1 MAVKPTGLSAL
12 QTHPVE
18 NEARKA
24 ARQTTEG
31 AIASIL
37 KKNKNIENRHARERI
52 EYKERAAVKKKA
64 AEKAEAARKKEIEE
78 AERNAGKRAVGAV
91 GAAWTARVT
100 KMAEAKAE
108 AAKKAKANNEAIF
121 AGIGNQ
127 YTNMNNNKLPEAKRI
142 LAYYRKLHFQ
152 LPSKNNQRIKNLRSK
167 VKEYEASQ
175 KVQKKIQSQTN
186 IAASLNAIKNNTQFI
201 HAYNKLGIIGRRS
214 LRTSNKEKLDTRYR
228 SAKAAK
234 KNEATEKKGAN
245 NAEEQQRLTNLAR
258 RLLDLPNNNLAF
270 LTEYKQLG
278 IFGRRKF
285 APGNKQELNAKY
297 TRIMK
302 TAAAKAKANKNA
314 AAAKAKANKNAANR
328 ISATRKMQINS
339 QLNEYLKYVNAATIK
354 QRIPTNL
361 NGPFNGW
368 RKVANKEKLRLLEAK
383 LRPVP
388 VFNNA
393 ALRKSV
399 NNYFSGTQE
408 IYNKA
413 VIRAILA
420 HPTIQLTNNQRNQLQ
435 RKLQTRA
442 GRFAGALGRGAALA
456 GRALGRGAGAAGGAL
471 GSGAVVAGRALGRGA
486 GAAGG
491 ALGSGAVVAGRALGR
506 GAGAAVAYLMKPRI
520 EKLIEII
527 NNPRT
532 RRGERENAI
541 RELYAISKDLRTR
554 MNNKT
559 KAETFLGTLG
569 NLNSIVKG
577 QKAPGLVSQVL
588 GPSSTNFL
596 PVEYVKNSN
605 GNYII
610 NSNGKRKAAPPPLG
624 YVLKSYYNK
633 NGNQTPG
640 YFKIKNSKTLQSQ
653 LEYMGNG
660 PRRNNYGNRYGYNRG
675 GSGPSAPSGGIVFAP
690 KINVGAARIGAQTFG
705 GTRVGGQQMGG
716 SRVRTGNA
724 GSTTLKT
731 GNTGGVQVS
740 NLGKA
745 NVGTRPANAGLTVS
759 APTTNGSRQLAATSE
774 QLIRGAGGAEA
785 VEKGIKALNA
795 ANGNVARA
803 KAASKLPTN
812 TFTNIYAMGG
822 PVAAK
827 KAVAARRRRR
837 TVGGRR
843 VGTGTR
849 GAPGKKKR
857 VAPKP
862 RKQYIKLTPYQFRRL
877 TDHIKKNNLRKVLIK
892 EITH

>member
-1 MAVKPTGLSAL
+1 M
-12 QTHPVE
+12 
-18 NEARKA
+18 
-24 ARQTTEG
+24 
-31 AIASIL
+31 
-37 KKNKNIENRHARERI
+37 
-52 EYKERAAVKKKA
+52 
-64 AEKAEAARKKEIEE
+64 
-78 AERNAGKRAVGAV
+78 
-91 GAAWTARVT
+91 
-100 KMAEAKAE
+100 
-108 AAKKAKANNEAIF
+108 
-121 AGIGNQ
+121 
-127 YTNMNNNKLPEAKRI
+127 
-142 LAYYRKLHFQ
+142 
-152 LPSKNNQRIKNLRSK
+152 
-167 VKEYEASQ
+167 
-175 KVQKKIQSQTN
+175 
-186 IAASLNAIKNNTQFI
+186 
-201 HAYNKLGIIGRRS
+201 
-214 LRTSNKEKLDTRYR
+214 
-228 SAKAAK
+228 
-234 KNEATEKKGAN
+234 
-245 NAEEQQRLTNLAR
+245 
-258 RLLDLPNNNLAF
+258 
-270 LTEYKQLG
+270 
-278 IFGRRKF
+278 
-285 APGNKQELNAKY
+285 
-297 TRIMK
+297 
-302 TAAAKAKANKNA
+302 
-314 AAAKAKANKNAANR
+314 
-328 ISATRKMQINS
+328 
-339 QLNEYLKYVNAATIK
+339 
-354 QRIPTNL
+354 
-361 NGPFNGW
+361 
-368 RKVANKEKLRLLEAK
+368 
-383 LRPVP
+383 
-388 VFNNA
+388 
-393 ALRKSV
+393 
-399 NNYFSGTQE
+399 
-408 IYNKA
+408 
-413 VIRAILA
+413 
-420 HPTIQLTNNQRNQLQ
+420 
-435 RKLQTRA
+435 
-442 GRFAGALGRGAALA
+442 
-456 GRALGRGAGAAGGAL
+456 
-471 GSGAVVAGRALGRGA
+471 
-486 GAAGG
+486 
-491 ALGSGAVVAGRALGR
+491 VAGRALGR

-660 PRRNNYGNRYGYNRG
+660 PSRNNRG

>member
-37 KKNKNIENRHARERI
+37 KKNKNIENRRARERI

-152 LPSKNNQRIKNLRSK
+152 LPSKNNQRIKNLRDK

-175 KVQKKIQSQTN
+175 K
-186 IAASLNAIKNNTQFI
+186 A
-201 HAYNKLGIIGRRS
+201 
-214 LRTSNKEKLDTRYR
+214 
-228 SAKAAK
+228 
-234 KNEATEKKGAN
+234 EKKGAN

-486 GAAGG
+486 GAT
-491 ALGSGAVVAGRALGR
+491 
-506 GAGAAVAYLMKPRI
+506 VAYLMKPRI

-660 PRRNNYGNRYGYNRG
+660 PRRNNRG

-837 TVGGRR
+837 AVGGRR

>member
-1 MAVKPTGLSAL
+1 M
-12 QTHPVE
+12 
-18 NEARKA
+18 
-24 ARQTTEG
+24 
-31 AIASIL
+31 
-37 KKNKNIENRHARERI
+37 
-52 EYKERAAVKKKA
+52 
-64 AEKAEAARKKEIEE
+64 
-78 AERNAGKRAVGAV
+78 
-91 GAAWTARVT
+91 
-100 KMAEAKAE
+100 
-108 AAKKAKANNEAIF
+108 
-121 AGIGNQ
+121 
-127 YTNMNNNKLPEAKRI
+127 
-142 LAYYRKLHFQ
+142 
-152 LPSKNNQRIKNLRSK
+152 PSKNNQRIKNLRDK

-175 KVQKKIQSQTN
+175 K
-186 IAASLNAIKNNTQFI
+186 A
-201 HAYNKLGIIGRRS
+201 
-214 LRTSNKEKLDTRYR
+214 
-228 SAKAAK
+228 
-234 KNEATEKKGAN
+234 EKKGAN

-486 GAAGG
+486 GAA
-491 ALGSGAVVAGRALGR
+491 
-506 GAGAAVAYLMKPRI
+506 VAYLMKPRI

-660 PRRNNYGNRYGYNRG
+660 PRRNNYGHRYGYNRG